1 MLLWGAGCV
10 VKRGAEH
17 FGSDSIITAREFL
30 VETSALSASMNWILV
45 ILEAHATVFAV
56 TYRSPRFVWR
66 TRVDKVLELPTVAG
80 AG

>member
-1 MLLWGAGCV
+1 
-10 VKRGAEH
+10 
-17 FGSDSIITAREFL
+17 
-30 VETSALSASMNWILV
+30 MNWILV